1 MFKTLKKIIRE
12 TENPTT
18 ASSYIF
24 SNLQDSINKL
34 EKVTITDV
42 STLRETNCL
51 NLPLHKKKAILFTV
65 AKIPIAASRAYSDTN
80 IKKGFVLNGQL
91 DYEHKL
97 LPSLDNC
104 LNTFRGN
111 IGGTCLENKKV
122 LVEYGAGYFV
132 ERNCEDAE
140 GFFDRKVK
148 FLSERTGQLEMTIR
162 QKREQLA
169 QVIQI
174 YQMKV
179 KMAAEQAG
187 SQASQ

>member
-1 MFKTLKKIIRE
+1 MANYQSLRVAQSQFGMSKASIESFKASPEGAEMLIPL
-12 TENPTT
+12 TEALYVPATI
-18 ASSYIF
+18 AS
-24 SNLQDSINKL
+24 
-34 EKVTITDV
+34 
-42 STLRETNCL
+42 
-51 NLPLHKKKAILFTV
+51 
-65 AKIPIAASRAYSDTN
+65 
-80 IKKGFVLNGQL
+80 
-91 DYEHKL
+91 
-97 LPSLDNC
+97 
-104 LNTFRGN
+104 
-111 IGGTCLENKKV
+111 NKKV

>member
-1 MFKTLKKIIRE
+1 MANYQSLRVAQSQFGMSKASIESFKASPEGAEMLIPL
-12 TENPTT
+12 TEALYVPATI
-18 ASSYIF
+18 AS
-24 SNLQDSINKL
+24 
-34 EKVTITDV
+34 
-42 STLRETNCL
+42 
-51 NLPLHKKKAILFTV
+51 
-65 AKIPIAASRAYSDTN
+65 
-80 IKKGFVLNGQL
+80 
-91 DYEHKL
+91 
-97 LPSLDNC
+97 
-104 LNTFRGN
+104 
-111 IGGTCLENKKV
+111 NKKV

-174 YQMKV
+174 YPKKE

-187 SQASQ
+187 RQA